1 MRLAIPLLQGPLCF
15 EENLVNVLI
24 IEDPVTLRQ
33 TIQELSQQIQGLS
46 GDFVLSNND
55 EPIELSRFA
64 DMLIDPV
71 HPETES
77 KKLAAKFLKCATDAA
92 FDHEA
97 EMARLFSE
105 ANALALRISLE
116 MKSPVLFDPLDD
128 PADLLRL
135 FGFRLDSESLDMP
148 ELLLEWMLMQ
158 RSFFDK
164 RLFIFYGL
172 KCLLSEEELSVF
184 YRSALYEKLNML
196 LIEPIQRGKPLKE
209 ECITIIDEDLCVIQ

>member
-1 MRLAIPLLQGPLCF
+1 MRLAIPLLQDPLCF

-33 TIQELSQQIQGLS
+33 TIQELSQQINGYP
-46 GDFVLSNND
+46 GDFILSNND
-55 EPIELSRFA
+55 VPIELSRFA
-64 DMLIDPV
+64 EILIDPV

-77 KKLAAKFLKCATDAA
+77 KKLAAKYLKCATDAA
-92 FDHEA
+92 FDYEA
-97 EMARLFSE
+97 EMAKLLAD

-116 MKSPVLFDPLDD
+116 MKSPALFDPLEN
-128 PADLLRL
+128 PVDLLRL
-135 FGFRLDSESLDMP
+135 FGFRLDAEGLDTP

-172 KCLLSEEELSVF
+172 KCLFSKEELSAF
-184 YRSALYEKLNML
+184 YQNALYEKLDML
-196 LIEPIQRGKPLKE
+196 LIEPFQKEKPLKE
-209 ECITIIDEDLCVIQ
+209 ECVTIIDKDLCVIQ